1 MIKLRVRPD
10 EYTGFNCAISSRNR
24 VRSAGSGRFAGICVK
39 SLYAL
44 SAILMSGY
52 AAVFT
57 LLAEMRTNFGF
68 SETAIGAIAGSAFVA
83 GFLAQLLLSRRADLG
98 QGGLMLRLGLGVSV
112 LGALWMCFAESLA
125 SWLAARMLLGFGAGA
140 IRPAMRRLAFVIEP
154 GRAGEML
161 GRLAAW
167 DMVGFLIGPVMAS
180 LLFELG
186 GLRLPFMVLTGLL
199 VSVFPFVARVA
210 IPGSAEPMK
219 NPMRTLIRRPQMQ
232 ACLALGAAFYLAV
245 GVFDAIWAL
254 FVTDLG
260 AGAMYIGITMSL
272 FTLPMILIAPL
283 AGRWVARRDVL
294 GVLVLTLGTASLMM
308 VSYGFIGSLYW
319 ILIPLLVHSVVDA
332 VSMPASQL
340 AVGYASGESAIAA
353 GQGLFGATGLIVAAL
368 ASVAGG
374 FVYQNW
380 GAMVVWLAVS
390 ALMGSCLLFA
400 LFRGRGKLWHDQT
413 AVFAERH

>member
-1 MIKLRVRPD
+1 
-10 EYTGFNCAISSRNR
+10 
-24 VRSAGSGRFAGICVK
+24 
-39 SLYAL
+39 
-44 SAILMSGY
+44 MSGY

-112 LGALWMCFAESLA
+112 LGALWMCLAESLA

-413 AVFAERH
+413 TGYAERH

>member
-10 EYTGFNCAISSRNR
+10 EYSGFNCAISSRNR

-210 IPGSAEPMK
+210 IPGSA
-219 NPMRTLIRRPQMQ
+219 
-232 ACLALGAAFYLAV
+232 
-245 GVFDAIWAL
+245 
-254 FVTDLG
+254 TD
-260 AGAMYIGITMSL
+260 IT
-272 FTLPMILIAPL
+272 
-283 AGRWVARRDVL
+283 
-294 GVLVLTLGTASLMM
+294 
-308 VSYGFIGSLYW
+308 
-319 ILIPLLVHSVVDA
+319 
-332 VSMPASQL
+332 
-340 AVGYASGESAIAA
+340 
-353 GQGLFGATGLIVAAL
+353 
-368 ASVAGG
+368 SVA
-374 FVYQNW
+374 YDIQ
-380 GAMVVWLAVS
+380 
-390 ALMGSCLLFA
+390 
-400 LFRGRGKLWHDQT
+400 
-413 AVFAERH
+413 